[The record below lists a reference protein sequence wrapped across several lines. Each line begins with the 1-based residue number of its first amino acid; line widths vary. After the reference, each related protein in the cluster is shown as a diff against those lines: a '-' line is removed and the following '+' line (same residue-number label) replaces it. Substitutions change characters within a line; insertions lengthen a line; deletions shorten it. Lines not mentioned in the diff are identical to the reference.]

1 MTRSMARR
9 RKRRRSPSTS
19 SRCAPKSRSPAA
31 IPSPASL
38 LAALL
43 LCAGC
48 RGCGGDDVD
57 PTGPDGRLAVPPF
70 PPSGPWIPDD
80 LERLPAA
87 FECAGDQALP
97 AATPGDTAG
106 LWGRADEAWI
116 AGNLAR
122 AVEILDGLQVPD
134 RHRHPL
140 LTLGSIL
147 EEGFGG

>member
-1 MTRSMARR
+1 MTGRGTWTDVLNSRHKA
-9 RKRRRSPSTS
+9 SG
-19 SRCAPKSRSPAA
+19 RCAEDER
-31 IPSPASL
+31 I
-38 LAALL
+38 
-43 LCAGC
+43 
-48 RGCGGDDVD
+48 
-57 PTGPDGRLAVPPF
+57 
-70 PPSGPWIPDD
+70 
-80 LERLPAA
+80 LEHVQVAQDA